1 MREPRFSEAFGPT
14 SWRERSPVLCDN
26 ALTELTFRLNSSLF
40 ALQHHFLFISWFQM
54 VWTLSR
60 KTNCLPEHPGRY
72 TMNCNLTTFLF
83 HSSVSIMLSRAI
95 HNSRGQ
101 IFNTT
106 SRYQFSI
113 WTYTEWK
120 SERRIRIWLQLI
132 IMSAK
137 APKNDYLMTSWNQ
150 IQLESRGMEL
160 QKLPGLSKPFCP
172 SFQIRY
178 AFGPKR
184 YVYVMRGLRKH
195 MARFLMSCQVAN
207 IERHKKY
214 FYTWPNG
221 IEGL

>member
-1 MREPRFSEAFGPT
+1 
-14 SWRERSPVLCDN
+14 
-26 ALTELTFRLNSSLF
+26 
-40 ALQHHFLFISWFQM
+40 M
-54 VWTLSR
+54 VWTPSR

-72 TMNCNLTTFLF
+72 TKNCNLTTFLF
-83 HSSVSIMLSRAI
+83 HSSVSIILSRAI

-101 IFNTT
+101 MFNTT

-137 APKNDYLMTSWNQ
+137 APKMTSWNQ
-150 IQLESRGMEL
+150 IQPESRGMEL

-178 AFGPKR
+178 AFGLKR

-195 MARFLMSCQVAN
+195 MARFLGLTWRSRVKLFVSKGTSDHSESPYRSFLSWLSAFAVPHWVVPSDYSSN
-207 IERHKKY
+207 IYLCPPTHA
-214 FYTWPNG
+214 
-221 IEGL
+221 I